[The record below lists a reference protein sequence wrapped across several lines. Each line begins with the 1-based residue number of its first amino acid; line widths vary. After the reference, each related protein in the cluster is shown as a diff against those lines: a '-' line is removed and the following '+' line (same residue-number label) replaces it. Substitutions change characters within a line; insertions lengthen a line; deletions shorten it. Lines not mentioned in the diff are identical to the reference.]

1 MTHSAKYLKLSIALT
16 VAAAAMLMLLMGGNV
31 KQAAAAKAKCPS
43 FHVLHN
49 DKIGTLSL
57 PAGYYKI
64 TLLDPAKL
72 SCASA
77 SKLFAEFL
85 QDYDGKLRKPWVLDA
100 ASATFSQGK
109 GSNVGFSV
117 GKTGSGG
124 EVGASTAASCPGYFT
139 VLHND
144 SIGSF
149 KVPAGKYRITLVD
162 SKQRLTCKKA
172 SANFTEFLQD
182 FDGRLPAPWKLNKAS
197 ATFYKNTNRKIGFT
211 INKAYSEPASPVG
224 GTYSR
229 CPGTFRVKHNDRIG
243 KLVLPKGP
251 YYITVGNGKPLSC
264 ASAANYFRQFLNYPD
279 GRLPAPWKLNAAMAR
294 FRSGPGGF
302 VFRVQKA

>member
-1 MTHSAKYLKLSIALT
+1 MTISAKYLKLSFAL
-16 VAAAAMLMLLMGGNV
+16 VAAAAVALMLLMGGGIR
-31 KQAAAAKAKCPS
+31 QADAAKAKCPS

-49 DKIGTLSL
+49 DKIGALSL

-100 ASATFSQGK
+100 ASATFSQGA
-109 GSNVGFSV
+109 GSTVGFKVS
-117 GKTGSGG
+117 KTGSGG
-124 EVGASTAASCPGYFT
+124 AVGASTPASCPGYFT
-139 VLHND
+139 VVHND

-149 KVPAGKYRITLVD
+149 KIPAGKYRLTLVD
-162 SKQRLTCKKA
+162 SAQRLTCKKA
-172 SANFTEFLQD
+172 ALNFSEFLQD
-182 FDGRLPAPWKLNKAS
+182 YDGKLPFPWKLKKSS
-197 ATFYKNTNRKIGFT
+197 ATFYKSTNPKLGFN
-211 INKAYSEPASPVG
+211 INRAYSEPVSTVG

-229 CPGTFRVKHNDRIG
+229 CPGTFKVRHNDRIG
-243 KLVLPKGP
+243 KLLLPKGP

-264 ASAANYFRQFLNYPD
+264 SAAANYFRQFLNYPD
-279 GRLPAPWKLNAAMAR
+279 GKLPAPWKLNATKAR
-294 FRSGPGGF
+294 FRSGPGGY
-302 VFRVQKA
+302 VFRVQQA